1 MDASSILNTI
11 SFSAVILTVLLLVL
25 TKIWRAAPY
34 NKSNVKFVPAAA
46 GGLPIIGHLHHLG
59 GKKPLAITI
68 SEMADKYGAVFS
80 LRLGLHPTVIIS
92 DHKAMKE
99 CFTINDKILAY
110 RPPSSQ
116 AQIIGYNYAAFGFSP
131 YGSYWRNMRKL
142 ATIELL
148 SSQRIKLLNNVQ
160 VSEVNHL
167 VKDIYLECNN
177 RTSEKINMSERIEN
191 MVLNMVTRMVAS
203 KRFIDCG
210 GEDEKVHPLK
220 QIMRDFV
227 FVPGDLIP
235 FIGWLDVKGVVK
247 TMKRVTEEVDSIVES
262 WIEEHKL
269 KKNENEDRKDFIDV
283 MLSVIEDDDSLGL
296 KKETIIKATITAIVI
311 AASDTTA
318 ITTIW
323 ALCNLLNN
331 RNAMERAQEELDQK
345 IGKNRCVQVDDIE
358 KLEYLRAVVKET
370 LRLYPAAPLG
380 VPRQAAEDCYISEYF
395 IPKGT
400 RLFTNF
406 WKLHR
411 DPNIWSNPDE
421 FIPERFLT
429 KQSYL
434 DVSGQNFEY
443 LPFSGGRRSCPGT
456 NLAMQI
462 IHLSLARLIQA
473 FDITTPGNEA
483 VDMTE
488 GEGIIL
494 PKKAPLQ
501 VVLTPRLAHPLYDQD

>member
-1 MDASSILNTI
+1 MDASSNLNII

-25 TKIWRAAPY
+25 TNIWRAATY
-34 NKSNVKFVPAAA
+34 NKSNIMLVPEPA

-59 GKKPLAITI
+59 GKKTLAITLA
-68 SEMADKYGAVFS
+68 EMADQYGTIFS
-80 LRLGLHPTVIIS
+80 LRFGMHRAVVIS
-92 DHKAMKE
+92 DHNAMKE

-110 RPPSSQ
+110 RPPSTQ
-116 AQIIGYNYAAFGFSP
+116 GQIIGYNYASYGFSP
-131 YGSYWRNMRKL
+131 YGTYWRNMRKL
-142 ATIELL
+142 ATVELL
-148 SSQRIKLLNNVQ
+148 SNQRIKLLNYVQ
-160 VSEVNHL
+160 ESEVSHL
-167 VKDIYLECNN
+167 VRDMYLECNN
-177 RTSEKINMSERIEN
+177 STTEKINMSERIEN
-191 MVLNMVTRMVAS
+191 TVLNMVTRMVAG
-203 KRFIDCG
+203 KRFITCG
-210 GEDEKVHPLK
+210 VEDEKVRSLQ

-235 FIGWLDVKGVVK
+235 FIGWLDVKGIVK
-247 TMKRVTEEVDSIVES
+247 TMKRVTLEVDLIVQS

-283 MLSVIEDDDSLGL
+283 MLSVIEDDNSLGL
-296 KKETIIKATITAIVI
+296 KQETIIKATITAVVI

-323 ALCNLLNN
+323 VLCNLLNN

-345 IGKNRCVQVDDIE
+345 IGKNRCVKVDDIE
-358 KLEYLRAVVKET
+358 KLEYLRAVIKET
-370 LRLYPAAPLG
+370 MRLYPGAPLG
-380 VPRQAAEDCYISEYF
+380 VPRQAAEDCYISKYF

-411 DPNIWSNPDE
+411 DPNIWSDPDE

-429 KQSYL
+429 KQSHL
-434 DVSGQNFEY
+434 DISGKNFEY
-443 LPFSGGRRSCPGT
+443 LPFSGGRRSCPGA

-462 IHLSLARLIQA
+462 IQLSLARLIQA
-473 FDITTPGNEA
+473 FHITTPGNEA

-488 GEGIIL
+488 GQGIIL
-494 PKKAPLQ
+494 PKKTPLQ
-501 VVLTPRLAHPLYDQD
+501 VVLTPRLAHPLYDQE